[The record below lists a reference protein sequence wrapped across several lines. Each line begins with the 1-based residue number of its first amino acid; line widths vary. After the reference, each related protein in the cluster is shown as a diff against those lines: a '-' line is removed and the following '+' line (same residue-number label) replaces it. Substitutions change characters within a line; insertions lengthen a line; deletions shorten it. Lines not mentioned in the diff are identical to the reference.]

1 MMGQRE
7 EKQLVSSVVSDR
19 LWPQVSSLGLVLQWG
34 GWSGGEGEPRFS
46 ENSSCLKGFV
56 IIRDAEVVF
65 FSRRQVPGFPHPP
78 PTPAAQLESP
88 FEATRHY
95 LVGALCP
102 NWDAVPKSPSDSGRE
117 WWAGSLTA

>member
-19 LWPQVSSLGLVLQWG
+19 LWPQVSSLGLMLQWG

-78 PTPAAQLESP
+78 RPPPPSLKVLLKQHVIIWLVLYVLTGMLSQRAQVIAVES
-88 FEATRHY
+88 
-95 LVGALCP
+95 GGQAL
-102 NWDAVPKSPSDSGRE
+102 
-117 WWAGSLTA
+117 